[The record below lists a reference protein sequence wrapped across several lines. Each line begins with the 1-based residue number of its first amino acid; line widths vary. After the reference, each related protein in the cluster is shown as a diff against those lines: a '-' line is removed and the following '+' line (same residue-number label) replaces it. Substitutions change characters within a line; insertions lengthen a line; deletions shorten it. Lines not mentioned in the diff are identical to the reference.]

1 MATELEIMIH
11 AKTYLDKL
19 ANGINPLTDGVLP
32 ETDVVNQVRISRCLF
47 FVSDVLRQVIDQ
59 GGLRRTPKAV
69 KIPFELS
76 AEQVS
81 RFQLFERPAYISAIT
96 ERINSLSENENMR
109 RLSHRSIMTFL
120 EREGYLVQF
129 RDSQGRTKREPTD
142 RGIGLGISTE
152 ERTGPYGDYKVVLYD
167 RNAQQFILDH
177 MNQIAKINQ
186 MAKKHQGDLNPDRK
200 ETTDPET
207 GEIIIRE

>member
-1 MATELEIMIH
+1 
-11 AKTYLDKL
+11 
-19 ANGINPLTDGVLP
+19 
-32 ETDVVNQVRISRCLF
+32 
-47 FVSDVLRQVIDQ
+47 
-59 GGLRRTPKAV
+59 
-69 KIPFELS
+69 
-76 AEQVS
+76 
-81 RFQLFERPAYISAIT
+81 
-96 ERINSLSENENMR
+96 
-109 RLSHRSIMTFL
+109 MTFL

-129 RDSQGRTKREPTD
+129 RGSQGRTKREPTD

-186 MAKKHQGDLNPDRK
+186 MAKKHQGDLNPDLK

-207 GEIIIRE
+207 GEIIRE